1 MPSVPEEPPPA
12 NVVTCHALG
21 LGGGVGSSSPLFEE
35 PPPQVVSSSAAG
47 NRNNRNKIFLSDRRL
62 AAIFSGGGKFISHEL
77 FSLLYSYVALYN
89 LIIARNSGFVKNI
102 SYILYP
108 VWRDMGQLKL
118 QSVKLQSKAFG
129 FRKVEYST
137 LAFYNSTKFKQLMIY
152 IVHR

>member
-1 MPSVPEEPPPA
+1 M
-12 NVVTCHALG
+12 
-21 LGGGVGSSSPLFEE
+21 SSN
-35 PPPQVVSSSAAG
+35 ATG
-47 NRNNRNKIFLSDRRL
+47 NRNNRTERNKIFSSSKRL
-62 AAIFSGGGKFISHEL
+62 AAIFFFVCGGGKFISHEL